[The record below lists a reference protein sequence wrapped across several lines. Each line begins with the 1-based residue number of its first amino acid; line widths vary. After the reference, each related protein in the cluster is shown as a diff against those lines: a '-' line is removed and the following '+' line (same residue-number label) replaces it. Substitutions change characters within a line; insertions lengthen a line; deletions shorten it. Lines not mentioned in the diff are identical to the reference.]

1 MRSTTFLITIAGVA
15 LTAACHRAPPADMP
29 APQPTAA
36 EIALQRYVQDSLAAV
51 QRASA
56 DSVARARQVA
66 LATQAR
72 ADSIERVR
80 LAAATATRAAADSA
94 AKKDAQLREE
104 LGVMVH
110 FDVARALLHPDDR
123 ATLDRKV
130 AILEANP
137 TVRVQITG
145 ACDARGSEQ
154 YNQALGQ
161 RRASAVKRYLV
172 GHGIDAA
179 RLDELS
185 SGEQSPIDAGSGEAA
200 WAQNRRA
207 EFVVA
212 SAAARPAMARP
223 AMAQAT
229 QPAVAPVVA
238 RPARAQ
244 ATQPAVAPVVAR
256 PATAQPKQPRPAMA
270 QATKP
275 PVMPHEKAGR
285 EQCAMCHS
293 GAMEG
298 IKAMPANH
306 KGRGNEVCTLCHAKD
321 SPVQTAAG
329 PTPAI
334 SHEVAGREQCLM
346 CHGGAMEGIKA
357 APANH
362 KGIDAKNCTLCHT
375 VAKK

>member
-1 MRSTTFLITIAGVA
+1 
-15 LTAACHRAPPADMP
+15 
-29 APQPTAA
+29 
-36 EIALQRYVQDSLAAV
+36 
-51 QRASA
+51 
-56 DSVARARQVA
+56 
-66 LATQAR
+66 
-72 ADSIERVR
+72 
-80 LAAATATRAAADSA
+80 
-94 AKKDAQLREE
+94 
-104 LGVMVH
+104 
-110 FDVARALLHPDDR
+110 
-123 ATLDRKV
+123 V
-130 AILEANP
+130 AILKANP
-137 TVRVQITG
+137 TVRVQITC
-145 ACDARGSEQ
+145 ACDERGSEQ

-172 GHGIDAA
+172 DHGIAAA
-179 RLDELS
+179 RLDERS

-207 EFVVA
+207 EFVVV
-212 SAAARPAMARP
+212 SGSTQPAMARP

-229 QPAVAPVVA
+229 PPAVAPVVV
-238 RPARAQ
+238 RPAMAQ
-244 ATQPAVAPVVAR
+244 ATPPAVAPAVA
-256 PATAQPKQPRPAMA
+256 RPAMA

-293 GAMEG
+293 WAMEG

-346 CHGGAMEGIKA
+346 CHGGTMEGIKA
-357 APANH
+357 VPANH
-362 KGIDAKNCTLCHT
+362 KGIDAKNCTLCHAAAT
-375 VAKK
+375 K

>member
-1 MRSTTFLITIAGVA
+1 MRTTTFLVTITGVA
-15 LTAACHRAPPADMP
+15 LTAACHRAPPAETP

-36 EIALQRYVQDSLAAV
+36 EIALQHHVQDSLAAV
-51 QRASA
+51 QRATA

-72 ADSIERVR
+72 ADSIERAR
-80 LAAATATRAAADSA
+80 LAAATATRATADSA

-110 FDVARALLHPDDR
+110 FDVARALLQQDDR
-123 ATLDRKV
+123 AALDRKV
-130 AILEANP
+130 AILKANP

-145 ACDARGSEQ
+145 ACDDRGSEQ

-161 RRASAVKRYLV
+161 RRASAVKDYMV

-200 WAQNRRA
+200 WARNRRA
-207 EFVVA
+207 EFVVVSGDVPLA
-212 SAAARPAMARP
+212 KPRP

-229 QPAVAPVVA
+229 QPAVMPVVA
-238 RPARAQ
+238 RPAM
-244 ATQPAVAPVVAR
+244 V
-256 PATAQPKQPRPAMA
+256 

-285 EQCAMCHS
+285 EQCTMCHS

-306 KGRGNEVCTLCHAKD
+306 KGRGNDVCTLCHAKD
-321 SPVQTAAG
+321 SPAQTAAV
-329 PTPAI
+329 PAPAI

-362 KGIDAKNCTLCHT
+362 KGIDAKNCTLCHAA
-375 VAKK
+375 AKK